1 MVFLGGWNIV
11 DVTLNHI
18 LSCILAYCDRARWVK
33 NQWYFDAGCSIF
45 SIRYITYVLGVF
57 YGRNMNVLE
66 FIISTYK
73 YIWTFARGGLEYPLK
88 DLKYYRN
95 ASKLTQF
102 VTKFWMKK
110 EEAALQKKKISK
122 IMRTL
127 LEITYHS
134 IDWSTQ
140 CSIYL
145 VFFCSS
151 ETGIVCDRGV
161 KIPTFSIFLF
171 FMEFWQNEVRVGNRH
186 AQS

>member
-102 VTKFWMKK
+102 VTNFEWKRRK
-110 EEAALQKKKISK
+110 QPCKKKNQQNHANLV
-122 IMRTL
+122 RN
-127 LEITYHS
+127 
-134 IDWSTQ
+134 
-140 CSIYL
+140 YL
-145 VFFCSS
+145 SFNRLKHAMFYLSS
-151 ETGIVCDRGV
+151 
-161 KIPTFSIFLF
+161 FFLF
-171 FMEFWQNEVRVGNRH
+171 QWNWYCVRSRCQDPYIQYIPVLHGILTEW
-186 AQS
+186 S

>member
-1 MVFLGGWNIV
+1 MILKSLIHFFGNNFLVFLGGWNIV
-11 DVTLNHI
+11 VVTLNYI
-18 LSCILAYCDRARWVK
+18 LSCILAHCDRARWVK
-33 NQWYFDAGCSIF
+33 NQWYFDAGCSLF

-88 DLKYYRN
+88 DLKNYLN

-102 VTKFWMKK
+102 VTNFEWKRRK
-110 EEAALQKKKISK
+110 AALQKKFSQ

-140 CSIYL
+140 YSI
-145 VFFCSS
+145 
-151 ETGIVCDRGV
+151 
-161 KIPTFSIFLF
+161 
-171 FMEFWQNEVRVGNRH
+171 
-186 AQS
+186 

>member
-1 MVFLGGWNIV
+1 
-11 DVTLNHI
+11 
-18 LSCILAYCDRARWVK
+18 
-33 NQWYFDAGCSIF
+33 
-45 SIRYITYVLGVF
+45 
-57 YGRNMNVLE
+57 MNVLE

-102 VTKFWMKK
+102 VTNFEWKRRK
-110 EEAALQKKKISK
+110 QPCKKKISK

-127 LEITYHS
+127 LGITYHS